1 MNRLTIKEVHTIVPN
16 KVDFEGPEWKVSS
29 ACWRYL
35 FGGGFFLVPF
45 TPFLDETLEDDSGR
59 GLVKR
64 STIRPMHGSSNSPVN
79 SW

>member
-1 MNRLTIKEVHTIVPN
+1 MHTIVLN
-16 KVDFEGPEWKVSS
+16 KVDFEGLKWKVSS

-45 TPFLDETLEDDSGR
+45 TPFLDENLEDDSGR

-64 STIRPMHGSSNSPVN
+64 STIRPMASSSNSPV
-79 SW
+79 SLW